1 MKQTFTKHIKYR
13 KKTSQTKKEHI
24 QKDFVSWNSLKDG
37 EYTSVCQFQERPNKK
52 SLNYQSFK
60 RMIYLY
66 QLEA

>member
-24 QKDFVSWNSLKDG
+24 PKDFVSWNSLKDG

-52 SLNYQSFK
+52 IS
-60 RMIYLY
+60 
-66 QLEA
+66 